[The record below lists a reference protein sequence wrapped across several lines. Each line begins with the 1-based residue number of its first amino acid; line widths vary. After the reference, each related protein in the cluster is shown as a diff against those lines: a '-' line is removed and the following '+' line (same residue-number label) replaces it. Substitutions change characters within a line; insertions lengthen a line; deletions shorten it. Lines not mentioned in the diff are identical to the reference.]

1 MTMFLIKRRFNIFLL
16 TAKEQHVP
24 IKVSYFIMVLI
35 WSTTPLGIVWSSE
48 TVSPTLAVLLRMLVG
63 LILGGLIISMTN
75 IRVPWSKN
83 ACLLYFYS
91 SIGIFGGMLLSYMAA
106 QTVPSGIISLM
117 FGLAPIL
124 SGLLAQQLLNEPKF
138 SAIKLVAL
146 ACALVG
152 LYFVSYN
159 QVQHS
164 QTQGVGLMYVFMAVC
179 FFSLSGVMIK
189 RVQIAIHPMATTF
202 GALVFV
208 TPLFFIAWW
217 LLDGELNI
225 ASWSARSIW
234 AIGYL
239 GVFGSLV
246 GALAYFHVLQN
257 LNASTVALTT
267 LITPSFALGLGVWL
281 NSEPLSNELVI
292 GAVIILISLAVF
304 QFGEKI
310 FNQNS
315 G

>member
-1 MTMFLIKRRFNIFLL
+1 MP
-16 TAKEQHVP
+16 V
-24 IKVSYFIMVLI
+24 KVSYFLMVLI

-48 TVSPTLAVLLRMLVG
+48 SVSPSLAVLMRMLVG
-63 LILGGLIISMTN
+63 LFIGALVVAVTN
-75 IRVPWSKN
+75 VRVPWSKQ
-83 ACLLYFYS
+83 ACLLYAYS

-106 QTVPSGIISLM
+106 RTVPSGIISLM

-138 SAIKLVAL
+138 SFIKLIAL
-146 ACALVG
+146 ASALIG

-159 QVQHS
+159 QVQNS
-164 QTQGVGLMYVFMAVC
+164 QTQGLGLVYVFMAVC

-189 RVQIAIHPMATTF
+189 RVRIAIHPMATTF

-217 LLDGELNI
+217 VLDGELNI
-225 ASWSARSIW
+225 QNWNLRSLW

-239 GVFGSLV
+239 GLFGSLI

-267 LITPSFALGLGVWL
+267 LITPSFAIGLGAWL
-281 NSEPLSNELVI
+281 NNEPLSKELII
-292 GAVIILISLAVF
+292 GAAIIVISLGFF
-304 QFGEKI
+304 QFGDKYLKTK
-310 FNQNS
+310 S
-315 G
+315 KR

>member
-1 MTMFLIKRRFNIFLL
+1 
-16 TAKEQHVP
+16 VP
-24 IKVSYFIMVLI
+24 VKVSYFLMVLI

-48 TVSPTLAVLLRMLVG
+48 SVSPSLAVLMRMLVG
-63 LILGGLIISMTN
+63 LFMGALVVAVTN
-75 IRVPWSKN
+75 VRVPWNKS
-83 ACLLYFYS
+83 ACLLYSYS

-106 QTVPSGIISLM
+106 KTVPSGIISLM

-138 SAIKLVAL
+138 SPIKLIAL
-146 ACALVG
+146 ASALVG

-159 QVQHS
+159 QVQNS
-164 QTQGVGLMYVFMAVC
+164 QTQGLGLVYVFMAVC

-189 RVQIAIHPMATTF
+189 RVKIAIHPMATTF

-225 ASWSARSIW
+225 QNWNVRSLW

-239 GVFGSLV
+239 GLFGSLI

-267 LITPSFALGLGVWL
+267 LITPSFAIGLGAWL
-281 NSEPLSNELVI
+281 NNEPLSIELI
-292 GAVIILISLAVF
+292 TGAVIIVISLGFF
-304 QFGEKI
+304 QFGDKYLKAKR
-310 FNQNS
+310 
-315 G
+315 

>member
-1 MTMFLIKRRFNIFLL
+1 MP
-16 TAKEQHVP
+16 V
-24 IKVSYFIMVLI
+24 KVSYFSMVLI

-48 TVSPTLAVLLRMLVG
+48 SVSPSLAVLMRMLVG
-63 LILGGLIISMTN
+63 LFMGALVVAVTN
-75 IRVPWSKN
+75 VRVPWNKS
-83 ACLLYFYS
+83 ACLLYSYS

-106 QTVPSGIISLM
+106 KTVPSGIISLM

-138 SAIKLVAL
+138 SPIKLIAL
-146 ACALVG
+146 ASALVG

-159 QVQHS
+159 QVQNS
-164 QTQGVGLMYVFMAVC
+164 QTQGLGLVYVFMAVC

-189 RVQIAIHPMATTF
+189 RVKIAIHPMATTF

-225 ASWSARSIW
+225 QNWNVRSLW

-239 GVFGSLV
+239 GLFGSLI

-267 LITPSFALGLGVWL
+267 LITPSFAIGLGAWL
-281 NSEPLSNELVI
+281 NNEPLSIELI
-292 GAVIILISLAVF
+292 TGAVIIVISLGFF
-304 QFGEKI
+304 QFGDKYLKAKR
-310 FNQNS
+310 
-315 G
+315 

>member
-1 MTMFLIKRRFNIFLL
+1 M
-16 TAKEQHVP
+16 AKERHVP

-35 WSTTPLGIVWSSE
+35 WSTTPLGIVWSSD

-63 LILGGLIISMTN
+63 LTLGAVIIAITR
-75 IRVPWSKN
+75 IRVPWNKN

-106 QTVPSGIISLM
+106 KTVPSGIISLM

-138 SAIKLVAL
+138 SAIKLIAL
-146 ACALVG
+146 TCALIG

-159 QVQHS
+159 QIKHS
-164 QTQGVGLMYVFMAVC
+164 QTQGLGLLYVFIAVC

-189 RVQIAIHPMATTF
+189 RVKIAIHPMATTF

-208 TPLFFIAWW
+208 TPLFFIAWL

-225 ASWSARSIW
+225 QNWSAKSIW

-239 GVFGSLV
+239 GVFGSLL

-267 LITPSFALGLGVWL
+267 LITPSFALGLGAWL
-281 NSEPLSNELVI
+281 NNEPLSKELI
-292 GAVIILISLAVF
+292 SGAVIILLSLGVF
-304 QFGEKI
+304 QFGEQIVNRNKQKI
-310 FNQNS
+310 
-315 G
+315 

>member
-1 MTMFLIKRRFNIFLL
+1 
-16 TAKEQHVP
+16 
-24 IKVSYFIMVLI
+24 MVLI

-48 TVSPTLAVLLRMLVG
+48 SVSPSLAVLMRMLVG
-63 LILGGLIISMTN
+63 LFMGALVVAVTN
-75 IRVPWSKN
+75 VRVPWNKS
-83 ACLLYFYS
+83 ACLLYSYS

-106 QTVPSGIISLM
+106 KTVPSGIISLM

-138 SAIKLVAL
+138 SPIKLIAL
-146 ACALVG
+146 ASALVG

-159 QVQHS
+159 QVQNS
-164 QTQGVGLMYVFMAVC
+164 QTQGLGLVYVFMAVC

-189 RVQIAIHPMATTF
+189 RVKIAIHPMATTF

-225 ASWSARSIW
+225 QNWNVRSLW

-239 GVFGSLV
+239 GLFGSLI

-267 LITPSFALGLGVWL
+267 LITPSFAIGLGAWL
-281 NSEPLSNELVI
+281 NNEPLNIELII
-292 GAVIILISLAVF
+292 GAVIIVISLGFF
-304 QFGEKI
+304 QFGDKYLKAKR
-310 FNQNS
+310 
-315 G
+315 

>member
-1 MTMFLIKRRFNIFLL
+1 
-16 TAKEQHVP
+16 VP
-24 IKVSYFIMVLI
+24 VKVSYFSMVLI

-48 TVSPTLAVLLRMLVG
+48 SVSPSLAVLMRMLVG
-63 LILGGLIISMTN
+63 LFMGALVVAVTN
-75 IRVPWSKN
+75 VRVPWNKS
-83 ACLLYFYS
+83 ACLLYSYS

-106 QTVPSGIISLM
+106 KTVPSGIISLM

-138 SAIKLVAL
+138 SPIKLIAL
-146 ACALVG
+146 ASALVG

-159 QVQHS
+159 QVQNS
-164 QTQGVGLMYVFMAVC
+164 QTQGLGLVYVFMAVC

-189 RVQIAIHPMATTF
+189 RVKIAIHPMATTF

-225 ASWSARSIW
+225 QNWNVRSLW

-239 GVFGSLV
+239 GLFGSLI

-267 LITPSFALGLGVWL
+267 LITPSFAIGLGAWL
-281 NSEPLSNELVI
+281 NNEPLSIELI
-292 GAVIILISLAVF
+292 TGAVIIVISLGFF
-304 QFGEKI
+304 QFGDKYLKAKR
-310 FNQNS
+310 
-315 G
+315 

>member
-1 MTMFLIKRRFNIFLL
+1 MGAL
-16 TAKEQHVP
+16 V
-24 IKVSYFIMVLI
+24 V
-35 WSTTPLGIVWSSE
+35 
-48 TVSPTLAVLLRMLVG
+48 AV
-63 LILGGLIISMTN
+63 TN
-75 IRVPWSKN
+75 VRVPWNKS
-83 ACLLYFYS
+83 ACLLYSYS

-106 QTVPSGIISLM
+106 KTVPSGIISLM

-138 SAIKLVAL
+138 SPIKLIAL
-146 ACALVG
+146 ASALVG

-159 QVQHS
+159 QVQNS
-164 QTQGVGLMYVFMAVC
+164 QTQGLGLVYVFMAVC

-189 RVQIAIHPMATTF
+189 RVKIAIHPMATTF

-217 LLDGELNI
+217 VLDGELNI
-225 ASWSARSIW
+225 QNWNLRSLW

-239 GVFGSLV
+239 GLFGSLI

-267 LITPSFALGLGVWL
+267 LITPSFAIGLGAWL
-281 NSEPLSNELVI
+281 NNEPLSIELI
-292 GAVIILISLAVF
+292 TGAVIIVISLGFF
-304 QFGEKI
+304 QFGDKYLKAKC
-310 FNQNS
+310 
-315 G
+315 